1 MTSWLTK
8 RYFIEFKEISSGK
21 EIFMCKKYSTIF
33 YNKSKCNFMQHLKS
47 KHEATDFDK
56 EYQNYIQS
64 ATFSSVSAITPI
76 QNSDSVM
83 LTVTPTQPVKRM
95 LHSEE
100 ELLKIEEIL
109 RFFAVCDLSFE
120 KVKIPF
126 VQHFLGKIRGPDLG
140 PLCTTTLKR
149 HVNTLQEKIHAQV
162 FSRQEI
168 PEFCSIL
175 LDGLTVGDRH
185 TYGFFVYRQSSV
197 DYYSIVTFEGS
208 QMVNGCIL
216 SCKRQSTSWKP

>member
-8 RYFIEFKEISSGK
+8 RYFIESKEISSGK
-21 EIFMCKKYSTIF
+21 EIFLCKKYSTIF

-56 EYQNYIQS
+56 EYQNYNQS

-100 ELLKIEEIL
+100 ELLKNEEIL
-109 RFFAVCDLSFE
+109 RFLQCAICLLKKQRYRLFNT
-120 KVKIPF
+120 
-126 VQHFLGKIRGPDLG
+126 FLAKLEADLG

-185 TYGFFVYRQSSV
+185 TYGFIVYRQSSV
-197 DYYSIVTFEGS
+197 DYYSMVTFEGS
-208 QMVNGCIL
+208 QTGEWL
-216 SCKRQSTSWKP
+216 Y